1 MHIVQGAC
9 HVNKWQSQYG
19 QSHCVL
25 RATHILVLQDTF
37 IMRVVGVKA
46 VLLGVVWVFIPLDG
60 TAVGENKPHSSSL
73 GSLAAELSERTR

>member
-1 MHIVQGAC
+1 
-9 HVNKWQSQYG
+9 
-19 QSHCVL
+19 
-25 RATHILVLQDTF
+25 
-37 IMRVVGVKA
+37 MRVVGVKA